1 MPMFHINDE
10 NAIVLASESTRRVDI
25 LRTLG
30 VSFSIMPP
38 GIDERRKAY
47 ESPKDYVLRM
57 SYQKAQKVGDLF
69 PDKWIIG
76 ADTVVVHKG
85 KVLGKPQTEQGA
97 VAMLKR
103 LRANWHK
110 VFTGYCILNVSKQIV
125 YQDVAETK
133 VFIKDLTDEEIT
145 NYVSTSEP
153 FDKAGSY
160 AVQGKGGYMVKEIKG
175 SYTNVVGLPICEI
188 TDALLSLG
196 ILS

>member
-1 MPMFHINDE
+1 MFHINDE

-30 VSFSIMPP
+30 ISFSIMPP
-38 GIDERRKAY
+38 GIDEHRKPY
-47 ESPKDYVLRM
+47 ESPKDYVLRIA
-57 SYQKAQKVGDLF
+57 YEKARKVGDLF

-85 KVLGKPQTEQGA
+85 KVLGKPKADEDA

-110 VFTGYCILNVSKQIV
+110 VFTGYCILNASKQIV

-133 VFIKDLTDEEIT
+133 VFIKDLTDDEIAK
-145 NYVSTSEP
+145 YVGTSEP

-160 AVQGKGGYMVKEIKG
+160 AVQGRGGYMVKEIKG
-175 SYTNVVGLPICEI
+175 SYSNVVGLPICEI
-188 TDALLSLG
+188 TEALLSLG

>member
-1 MPMFHINDE
+1 MFHVNDK

-38 GIDERRKAY
+38 GIDERRRAY

-57 SYQKAQKVGDLF
+57 SYEKAQKVGDLF

-85 KVLGKPQTEQGA
+85 KLLGKPKTDEEA
-97 VAMLKR
+97 VAMLQR
-103 LRANWHK
+103 LRATWHK
-110 VFTGYCILNVSKQIV
+110 VYTGYCISNASKQIV

-133 VFIKDLTDEEIT
+133 VFIKDLTDDEIAK
-145 NYVSTSEP
+145 YVGTSEP
-153 FDKAGSY
+153 LDKAGSY